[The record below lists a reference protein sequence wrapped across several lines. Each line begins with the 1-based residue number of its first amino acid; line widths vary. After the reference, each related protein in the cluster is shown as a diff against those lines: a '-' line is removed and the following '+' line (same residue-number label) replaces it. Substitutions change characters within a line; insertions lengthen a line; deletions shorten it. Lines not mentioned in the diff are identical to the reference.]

1 VSHSNQQMGNS
12 GSSSAG
18 QLPQTVQLHGGWPPR
33 MGTYEFDGYNDG
45 KARYRNKSVFPQT
58 WHHIVWSARFGM
70 WQIATNPNG
79 QGQMPLYVNRSINQ
93 HSPQLPPVTGW
104 VVGDNEHT
112 EFWKVKQAGHVVL
125 EFAQV
130 LGAAQGRPALP
141 SGFRFQDGFGEATRG
156 DQIGHIISGGVEGHC
171 FKGDKMK
178 WPLHWAAMIGDIEA
192 IYALVAA
199 GHDPNVK
206 MTDWFDSEPLG
217 WAASFGQCKAIE
229 ALCEAG
235 ADPSRPANLAGNTP
249 LSDAQREG
257 HTKTVELI
265 KEYLSGARC
274 RVSDADARARQLAA
288 AQPTAQSV
296 PVVQSVPVAQPA
308 LNVPMGMP
316 VEAAVPAASSS
327 SATTPM
333 PPLNQAC
340 EEFKRELGVGGANF
354 AEVVDA
360 ACEMLGIS
368 TKGLSLME
376 KAQKCWTSIKG

>member
-1 VSHSNQQMGNS
+1 M
-12 GSSSAG
+12 
-18 QLPQTVQLHGGWPPR
+18 
-33 MGTYEFDGYNDG
+33 FYNDG
-45 KARYRNKSVFPQT
+45 KARYRNKSVQPQT
-58 WHHIVWSARFGM
+58 WHNIVWSTRFGM

-79 QGQMPLYVNRSINQ
+79 QGQKPLYVNRSINQ

-235 ADPSRPANLAGNTP
+235 ADPMGEHTMFSGTTGEEMEAKISKGKSPEELA
-249 LSDAQREG
+249 D
-257 HTKTVELI
+257 
-265 KEYLSGARC
+265 
-274 RVSDADARARQLAA
+274 RAH
-288 AQPTAQSV
+288 
-296 PVVQSVPVAQPA
+296 
-308 LNVPMGMP
+308 
-316 VEAAVPAASSS
+316 
-327 SATTPM
+327 
-333 PPLNQAC
+333 
-340 EEFKRELGVGGANF
+340 
-354 AEVVDA
+354 
-360 ACEMLGIS
+360 
-368 TKGLSLME
+368 
-376 KAQKCWTSIKG
+376 